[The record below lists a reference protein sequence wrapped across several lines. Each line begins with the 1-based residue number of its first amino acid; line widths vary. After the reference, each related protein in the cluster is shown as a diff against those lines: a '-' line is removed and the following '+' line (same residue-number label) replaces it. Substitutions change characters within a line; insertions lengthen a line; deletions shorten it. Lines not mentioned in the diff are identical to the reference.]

1 MPLSAPPLDTAR
13 RRSGRLEFGTLG
25 RGNHFLELQRDEEGW
40 LWMMVHSGSRAM
52 GPSIRHHHEATAKRD
67 PSGLAV
73 IDAESPEGER
83 YLADAAFAA
92 QYARSSREHM
102 LEAAASL
109 VEETL
114 GIARDPGSI
123 IACDHNHVRREE
135 HGGELLWVHRK
146 GAMFMGEGV
155 PGVLPGSMGSPS
167 YHVEGRG
174 NPEAL
179 CSAAHGA
186 GRSMSRA
193 DARRRISTRAF
204 EREVASVWFDRRI
217 ANKLREEAPSA
228 YKDIGEVMKA
238 QRDLVKVTRRVT
250 PVLAYKAT

>member
-1 MPLSAPPLDTAR
+1 
-13 RRSGRLEFGTLG
+13 
-25 RGNHFLELQRDEEGW
+25 
-40 LWMMVHSGSRAM
+40 
-52 GPSIRHHHEATAKRD
+52 
-67 PSGLAV
+67 
-73 IDAESPEGER
+73 
-83 YLADAAFAA
+83 
-92 QYARSSREHM
+92 
-102 LEAAASL
+102 
-109 VEETL
+109 
-114 GIARDPGSI
+114 
-123 IACDHNHVRREE
+123 
-135 HGGELLWVHRK
+135 
-146 GAMFMGEGV
+146 MGEGV